1 MSFRFMRIIVMFD
14 LPVET
19 LENKREY
26 RQFRKFLIKKGFLM
40 MQDSIYCKLALNQT
54 MAGLIA
60 NSVKDNKPS
69 EGLVQMMLIT
79 EKQYARMEYVVGE
92 CQSQVI
98 DSDDRVVIL

>member
-26 RQFRKFLIKKGFLM
+26 RRFRKFLIKKGFLM
-40 MQDSIYCKLALNQT
+40 MQESIYGKLALNQT

-60 NSVKDNKPS
+60 NSVKENKPS

>member
-40 MQDSIYCKLALNQT
+40 MQESIYCKLALNQT

>member
-26 RQFRKFLIKKGFLM
+26 RRFRKFLIKKGFLM
-40 MQDSIYCKLALNQT
+40 MQESIYCKLALNQT

-60 NSVKDNKPS
+60 NSVKENKPS

>member
-19 LENKREY
+19 LENKRDY
-26 RQFRKFLIKKGFLM
+26 RKFRKFLIKKGFLM
-40 MQDSIYCKLALNQT
+40 MQESIYCKLALNQT

-60 NSVKDNKPS
+60 NAVKENKPP